1 MGLWRVKVVEMRL
14 LSVFGVFTAAI
25 VLMAAPQHG
34 QARDLRLTA
43 DPPGFWRIVTH
54 DGKMD
59 TSPCVGANVTPICAL
74 DTHFGCYAKT
84 QGALCDMVMPPG
96 SGPKKFGKYLD
107 PGRTYTK
114 YRISR
119 IHKMRGDEFSFA
131 HLDHQDGDTAVV
143 FFYVHCSTGVDV
155 CKVGDPP
162 ERIFIA
168 RKFDDG
174 WRFIAEDNNRG
185 YGNTLLHSLPAR
197 DSLRP
202 IGDK

>member
-1 MGLWRVKVVEMRL
+1 
-14 LSVFGVFTAAI
+14 
-25 VLMAAPQHG
+25 
-34 QARDLRLTA
+34 
-43 DPPGFWRIVTH
+43 
-54 DGKMD
+54 
-59 TSPCVGANVTPICAL
+59 
-74 DTHFGCYAKT
+74 
-84 QGALCDMVMPPG
+84 MVMPPG

>member
-1 MGLWRVKVVEMRL
+1 
-14 LSVFGVFTAAI
+14 
-25 VLMAAPQHG
+25 
-34 QARDLRLTA
+34 
-43 DPPGFWRIVTH
+43 
-54 DGKMD
+54 MD
-59 TSPCVGANVTPICAL
+59 TSPCVGSNETPICAL
-74 DTHFGCYAKT
+74 DTRFGCFAKK
-84 QGALCDMVMPPG
+84 QGALCDMVTPPG
-96 SGPKKFGKYLD
+96 DKPMKFGKHVD
-107 PGRTYTK
+107 PSEWYIK

-174 WRFIAEDNNRG
+174 WRFI
-185 YGNTLLHSLPAR
+185 
-197 DSLRP
+197 
-202 IGDK
+202 GDD